1 MSLLRRAR
9 TPIRATAIA
18 TAALF
23 AAALT
28 GCSADTSND
37 DAEPRSDEAAGSED
51 AAPGDGGTLTIYS
64 GRNEGL
70 VEPLLDRLEEEVG
83 VPVEV
88 RYAGTAE
95 LAAQLLEEGEG
106 TDADLFFSQDAGA
119 LGALKNADRLTE
131 MPQDLLDLVP
141 EHYRDADGQWVATS
155 ARARVLGYDPETA
168 PEVADLTGIDQI
180 LDEAYRGR
188 IGFAPTNASF
198 QSFVTALRVDRG
210 EDGAREWLEDFAA
223 LEPQAFD
230 NNVAVLDAIESGQVS
245 IGLINHYYWFERVAE
260 KGADAVRSQIRF
272 LASDDPGA
280 LVNVAGVGI
289 LEGSDQADAAA
300 AAAAFLL
307 SDEAQQYFADETAE
321 YPVVEGITSTTH
333 DLAPLTELSGFVV
346 DLNAL
351 DSLAETLA
359 LLDEVGLT

>member
-1 MSLLRRAR
+1 MSPLRPARATTRRAR
-9 TPIRATAIA
+9 T
-18 TAALF
+18 
-23 AAALT
+23 AAAGAVATFAVVALA
-28 GCSADTSND
+28 GCSADAAD
-37 DAEPRSDEAAGSED
+37 DEPETAGGASTAAAETGA
-51 AAPGDGGTLTIYS
+51 LVIYS
-64 GRNEGL
+64 GRNEEL
-70 VEPLLDRLEEEVG
+70 VDPLLDRLEEEVG

-95 LAAQLLEEGEG
+95 LAAQLLEEGEA

-119 LGALKNADRLTE
+119 LGALKGADRLAE
-131 MPQDLLDLVP
+131 LPDAVLDRVP
-141 EHYRDADGQWVATS
+141 EHYRDADGRWVATS
-155 ARARVLGYDPETA
+155 ARARVLAYDPASA

-180 LDEAYRGR
+180 LDERYRGR

-198 QSFVTALRVDRG
+198 QSFVTALRIDRG
-210 EDGAREWLEDFAA
+210 EDGARQWLQDFAA
-223 LEPQAFD
+223 LEPQAYD
-230 NNVAVLDAIESGQVS
+230 NNNAVLDAVDAGQVG

-260 KGADAVRSQIRF
+260 QGAGSVNARIRF

-289 LEGSDQADAAA
+289 LEGTDMPDAAT

-321 YPVVEGITSTTH
+321 YPVVEGVTSTVH
-333 DLAPLTELSGFVV
+333 DLAPLSALTGFVV

-351 DSLAETLA
+351 ESLEETLA
-359 LLDEVGLT
+359 LLGEVGLT